1 MRHLEH
7 ESAPV
12 QMGAAD
18 SASVNPLLNALGL
31 PDFARIQARHVVPA
45 IEQLL
50 AQARAALDHVVGDEV
65 PADYARMSAV
75 LDVAVERLGR
85 AWGTVSHLNEVLDT
99 PAMRAAF
106 NASLPKVID
115 FYSRLGADERLFCK
129 TRLVAESPEARQ
141 FSPARKQALTH
152 ALRDFVL
159 GGAQLQGAARERFG
173 QIQERLAELSQTY
186 AEHVLDATDH
196 FAYFASDEQMAG
208 VPLDLARTARSAA
221 LSMGRSGYKLTLQAP
236 CFYPVMRSAQ
246 DRALR
251 QALYTAHITLASELG
266 EPKFDNSALM
276 VEILQLRQE
285 QAQLLGLAHFAELS
299 LVPKMATSTAE
310 VHAFLDDL
318 SQRARPF
325 AQNEIAELREFAAR
339 ELQLPDLQPWD
350 IAYAAER
357 LKQSR
362 YAFGT
367 DEVRQY
373 FSLERVLDGLF
384 DIAQQLFD
392 LTIEAEA
399 APVWHDSVRHYRLRR
414 GTAAIGSFYVDLH
427 AREGKRSGAW
437 MDDAQCR
444 WARPDGCGLQLPVAY
459 LVCDFAS
466 PEHAN
471 GASRPALLS
480 HDDVITLFHEFGHG
494 LHHLLTQ
501 VDELAVAGI
510 SGVEWDAVEL
520 PSQFMEN
527 FCWEWQMLARLSAHV
542 DTGEPLPR
550 ALFDKMLAA
559 KNFHS
564 GLAMLRHMELAK
576 FDMRIHA
583 EPAAAQ
589 RLQHVADEVREQLT
603 LLPTVGYNRFQHS
616 FSHIFDGGYAA
627 GYYSYCWAEVLSADA
642 WSAFEEAGIFDAET
656 GQRFRRNILEMG
668 GSRSALD
675 NFKAFR
681 GREPC
686 IDALLRHQGMA

>member
-12 QMGAAD
+12 QVGAAD

-50 AQARAALDHVVGDEV
+50 AQASAALEHVVGDEV

-106 NASLPKVID
+106 NASLPKVMD

-129 TRLVAESPEARQ
+129 TRLVAESPAARQ

-159 GGAQLQGAARERFG
+159 GGAQLQGATRERFG

-310 VHAFLDDL
+310 VNAFLDDL

-325 AQNEIAELREFAAR
+325 AQTEITELRDFAAR
-339 ELQLPDLQPWD
+339 ELKLPDLFD
-350 IAYAAER
+350 REVLRVSEVVIYSSNVAAGR
-357 LKQSR
+357 
-362 YAFGT
+362 
-367 DEVRQY
+367 
-373 FSLERVLDGLF
+373 
-384 DIAQQLFD
+384 
-392 LTIEAEA
+392 
-399 APVWHDSVRHYRLRR
+399 
-414 GTAAIGSFYVDLH
+414 SFYLG
-427 AREGKRSGAW
+427 R
-437 MDDAQCR
+437 
-444 WARPDGCGLQLPVAY
+444 VA
-459 LVCDFAS
+459 
-466 PEHAN
+466 
-471 GASRPALLS
+471 
-480 HDDVITLFHEFGHG
+480 
-494 LHHLLTQ
+494 
-501 VDELAVAGI
+501 
-510 SGVEWDAVEL
+510 
-520 PSQFMEN
+520 
-527 FCWEWQMLARLSAHV
+527 
-542 DTGEPLPR
+542 
-550 ALFDKMLAA
+550 
-559 KNFHS
+559 
-564 GLAMLRHMELAK
+564 LR
-576 FDMRIHA
+576 
-583 EPAAAQ
+583 
-589 RLQHVADEVREQLT
+589 T
-603 LLPTVGYNRFQHS
+603 
-616 FSHIFDGGYAA
+616 
-627 GYYSYCWAEVLSADA
+627 
-642 WSAFEEAGIFDAET
+642 
-656 GQRFRRNILEMG
+656 
-668 GSRSALD
+668 
-675 NFKAFR
+675 
-681 GREPC
+681 
-686 IDALLRHQGMA
+686 